1 MAHFTADLLTDAIR
15 WAEAERIAVAVET
28 GTFEGQTTQLLA
40 RHFPTV
46 HTIELEP
53 QHWRRCVETLGSI
66 GAVFHLGDSAQLV
79 TRLSAAYQDVPVCWY
94 LDAHWFAPQAG
105 RGKWK
110 LPVADASPFPLWDE
124 LTVIAT
130 RKTPDL
136 IIVDDVHC
144 FGRDQNGW
152 QSVSRAS
159 LDQWFGVRLRKSEI
173 IGDQYLAAT
182 KES

>member
-1 MAHFTADLLTDAIR
+1 MAHFTSELLTDAIR
-15 WAEAERIAVAVET
+15 WASAERIEVAVET

-53 QHWRRCVETLGSI
+53 QRWRRCVETLGSI
-66 GAVFHLGDSAQLV
+66 GAIFHLGDSAQLV
-79 TRLSAAYQDVPVCWY
+79 ARLSAAYHDVPVCWY
-94 LDAHWFAPQAG
+94 LDAHWFAVQAG

-110 LPVADASPFPLWDE
+110 LPVSDASPFPLWDE
-124 LTVIAT
+124 LTVIAG

-144 FGRDQNGW
+144 FGRDHSGW
-152 QSVSRAS
+152 QSVSQAS
-159 LDQWFGVRLRKSEI
+159 IDQRLGAQMRKSEI
-173 IGDQYLAAT
+173 VSDQYLAAL
-182 KES
+182 K